1 MNRSDVDR
9 SLKVSVK
16 SGINFKRRQLLIAG
30 VSGWLLQ
37 CIPLRLSAQEN
48 ALIRSFF
55 GDQRIQSSGV
65 KLATPA
71 LAENGNSVNLE
82 VEVESP
88 MTVGDHVT
96 EIRLFAPQNP
106 DPELAVFRFSAGAGL
121 ARVSTRVRFA
131 NSQTITA
138 VATMNDGRLY
148 SGSSKTIIT
157 LAACVEPLL

>member
-1 MNRSDVDR
+1 LSKLN
-9 SLKVSVK
+9 L
-16 SGINFKRRQLLIAG
+16 KRRGLLIAG

-37 CIPLRLSAQEN
+37 CLPIRLN
-48 ALIRSFF
+48 AEDSSLISSFY
-55 GDQRIQSSGV
+55 GDQSIEPSGV
-65 KLATPA
+65 VLKTPS
-71 LAENGNSVNLE
+71 LAENGNSVSLE
-82 VEVESP
+82 VEAESP
-88 MTVGDHVT
+88 MTAMDYVT

-106 DPELAVFRFSAGAGL
+106 DPELAVFRFGPGAGL

-131 NSQTITA
+131 NSQTLTA

>member
-1 MNRSDVDR
+1 M
-9 SLKVSVK
+9 
-16 SGINFKRRQLLIAG
+16 SGVNLKRRVLLIAG

-37 CIPLRLSAQEN
+37 CLPVRLNAQESS
-48 ALIRSFF
+48 LIRSFY
-55 GDQRIQSSGV
+55 GDQDIQPSGV
-65 KLATPA
+65 LLKTPS
-71 LAENGNSVNLE
+71 LAENGNSVSLE
-82 VEVESP
+82 VEAESP
-88 MTVGDHVT
+88 MTTIDYVK

-106 DPELAVFRFSAGAGL
+106 DPELAVFRFGPGAGL

-138 VATMNDGRLY
+138 VATMSDGRLF